1 MSNAFNMASRQ
12 AVLDESETFFTEL
25 LLWVPW
31 CYGSHTICC
40 GTLWVRIFLSQEYS
54 KGDPLGPVLF
64 ALVSLKLV
72 TTIDAVDLLV
82 DTWYLEDG
90 VLVGDRSA
98 VSKLYTSVTSWVYT
112 SNSTSTFQSVNY
124 SVEKWQF
131 TNSTNDILVQ
141 DWDRGMPAA
150 FDVTVTSSLTPV
162 TLNVASVSVGTAAE
176 AAEIRKHAA
185 NDSRCQDLGS
195 TCVPQTIE
203 TYGNWDKEAHGVF
216 SHLAS
221 LLSISQSIPKP
232 KIVTE
237 IYSHLNMSLVRSV
250 ARTLKCP
257 LHIASYA
264 LRIGLFIRKE
274 EANEIL
280 P

>member
-98 VSKLYTSVTSWVYT
+98 VSKALHLSDELGLHLGLHINFPKS
-112 SNSTSTFQSVNY
+112 
-124 SVEKWQF
+124 
-131 TNSTNDILVQ
+131 
-141 DWDRGMPAA
+141 
-150 FDVTVTSSLTPV
+150 
-162 TLNVASVSVGTAAE
+162 E

-203 TYGNWDKEAHGVF
+203 TYGNWGKEAHGVF

-250 ARTLKCP
+250 ASIGTGVKKLKVSWPLTLP
-257 LHIASYA
+257 LPNPFQSMSS
-264 LRIGLFIRKE
+264 
-274 EANEIL
+274 
-280 P
+280 